1 MAGLD
6 QYLEAATRR
15 NTQRSYQ
22 SALRHFEVEWG
33 GHLPATPDCVA
44 RYLADQA
51 DRLAV
56 NTLKQRL
63 AALAHWHGEHGF
75 ADPTR
80 APLVRKVLKGIQ
92 TLHPHV
98 ERQAQPLQV
107 AALTQVSDRLDNAIN
122 AGKVTAST
130 NKVEAYNGFA
140 KYFFFGGEGVI
151 ADNDPV
157 EQEKAVKYNDLVSN
171 AVIFYN
177 VVEQTRIMKSLMRQG
192 WKITREDVAFLS
204 PYVTSHVKR
213 FGDYLIDVEA
223 IPEPYEIELALA
235 A

>member
-1 MAGLD
+1 MPNCFQTLRILTPAHLQRLVFGRCRAQGIELALLRVDGL
-6 QYLEAATRR
+6 AH
-15 NTQRSYQ
+15 
-22 SALRHFEVEWG
+22 LRH
-33 GHLPATPDCVA
+33 LPFQPGVA
-44 RYLADQA
+44 FQP
-51 DRLAV
+51 LAV
-56 NTLKQRL
+56 LTVELHQVVVFGGQRFVGL
-63 AALAHWHGEHGF
+63 AQCDLQFLH
-75 ADPTR
+75 
-80 APLVRKVLKGIQ
+80 LVLVPVICSRWS
-92 TLHPHV
+92 
-98 ERQAQPLQV
+98 
-107 AALTQVSDRLDNAIN
+107 LTELREQI
-122 AGKVTAST
+122 TAST

-192 WKITREDVAFLS
+192 WKITREDVACLS

-223 IPEPYEIELALA
+223 VPEPYETELALA
-235 A
+235 G